1 MRSTMRRR
9 SLSSVDE
16 SYRGRHVRVFRL
28 DRERVRALLA
38 EKASAL
44 LAARPDAIEV
54 RLFGSLARGD
64 AAPGSDAD
72 LWVLLRDGALPFLER
87 GVDLSRF
94 FEGVGIGCDL
104 LAYTEAEWAEM
115 RRAQRRLVEVVE
127 REGLV
132 LASRRPS

>member
-1 MRSTMRRR
+1 MRSTMRSR

-16 SYRGRHVRVFRL
+16 SYRGRNVRVFRL

-87 GVDLSRF
+87 GADLSRF
-94 FEGVGIGCDL
+94 FEGTGVGCDL
-104 LAYTEAEWAEM
+104 LAYTEGEWAEM
-115 RRAQRRLVEVVE
+115 RHERRRLVEVVE

-132 LASRRPS
+132 LASRTAD

>member
-1 MRSTMRRR
+1 
-9 SLSSVDE
+9 
-16 SYRGRHVRVFRL
+16 
-28 DRERVRALLA
+28 VRALLA

-64 AAPGSDAD
+64 ASPGSDAD

-94 FEGVGIGCDL
+94 FEGAGIGCDL
-104 LAYTEAEWAEM
+104 FAYTEAEWAEL
-115 RRAQRRLVEVVE
+115 RREQRRLVEVVE